1 MANDPFTALQTPAP
15 DFSMQQASALLRENY
30 GIDASLE
37 PLGSERDQNF
47 LAAATDGSKY
57 VLKIANASESVA
69 VTDFQNQA
77 LLHIARVAPEIP
89 VPRVIPAND
98 GKLMFEVESVAGDTH
113 RVRLL
118 SWLEGIPLQHAQGVR
133 AVARQMGECLAQI
146 GLALRDFEHTAGDYA
161 LLWDI
166 RNAASLEK
174 LLPYVDDRDL
184 RKLCAQRLSRFR
196 DVIAPQ
202 LDTLRSQ
209 VIHNDMNPSNVL
221 VDAAD
226 VNRVTG
232 VIDFGDMVFSRLVN
246 DVAVAA
252 AYFCRIEDDPFAEV
266 AVFLDAYTD
275 VLPLTED
282 EIALLP
288 DLILTRHLTTVMIT
302 HWRASLY
309 PDNAEYILRSEGR
322 ARILRSEGR
331 ARRMLYLVVESSIK
345 DTASRFLGVCRRVPG
360 KGARA

>member
-1 MANDPFTALQTPAP
+1 MVNDPFTALQTPAP
-15 DFSMQQASALLRENY
+15 DFSARQASALLREHY
-30 GIDASLE
+30 GIDSSLE

-47 LAAATDGSKY
+47 LAYTSDGDRY
-57 VLKIANASESVA
+57 VLKFANSAEPAA

-77 LLHIARVAPEIP
+77 LLHIARVAPDIP

-98 GKLMFEVESVAGDTH
+98 GKLMFEVESAAGDPH

-118 SWLEGIPLQHAQGVR
+118 SWLEGVPLQHAQGVS
-133 AVARQMGECLAQI
+133 AVARQMGDCLAQI
-146 GLALRDFEHTAGDYA
+146 GLALREFEHPAGDYA

-174 LLPYVDDRDL
+174 LLPHVDDRDL
-184 RKLCAQRLSRFR
+184 RTLCAQRLSRFR

-221 VDAAD
+221 VDDAD

-252 AYFCRIEDDPFAEV
+252 AYFCKIEEDPFAEV
-266 AVFLDAYTD
+266 VECLD
-275 VLPLTED
+275 
-282 EIALLP
+282 LP

-322 ARILRSEGR
+322 ARG
-331 ARRMLYLVVESSIK
+331 MLQLVTESSIN
-345 DTASRFLGVCRRVPG
+345 DAARRFLDVCKP
-360 KGARA
+360 GARQEAAT

>member
-1 MANDPFTALQTPAP
+1 MVNDPFTALQTPAP
-15 DFSMQQASALLRENY
+15 DFSARHAAALLRGHY

-37 PLGSERDQNF
+37 VLDSERDQNF
-47 LAAATDGSKY
+47 LATAAEGDKH
-57 VLKIANASESVA
+57 VLKFSNASEPAA

-77 LLHIARVAPEIP
+77 LLHIECVAPEIR
-89 VPRVIPAND
+89 VPRVIPANN
-98 GKLMFEVESVAGDTH
+98 GKLMFEVESMAGDVH

-118 SWLEGIPLQHAQGVR
+118 SWLEGTPLQHARGAR
-133 AVARQMGECLAQI
+133 AVSRQMGDCLAQI
-146 GLALRDFEHTAGDYA
+146 SLALRDFEHPAGDYA

-166 RNAASLEK
+166 RNAPSLER
-174 LLPYVDDRDL
+174 LLPHVDDRDL
-184 RKLCAQRLSRFR
+184 RKLCEQRLNRFR
-196 DVIAPQ
+196 DVIAPR
-202 LDTLRSQ
+202 LETLRSQ

-221 VDAAD
+221 VDDAD

-252 AYFCRIEDDPFAEV
+252 AYFCKIEDDPFAEV
-266 AVFLDAYTD
+266 LEFLDAFTE
-275 VLPLTED
+275 VLPLMED

-309 PDNAEYILRSEGR
+309 PENADYILRSEPR
-322 ARILRSEGR
+322 ARQMLSLVAGISIGQT
-331 ARRMLYLVVESSIK
+331 ARRFI
-345 DTASRFLGVCRRVPG
+345 DVCKP
-360 KGARA
+360 RAGQEAAT

>member
-15 DFSMQQASALLRENY
+15 DFSARQASALLQEHY
-30 GIDASLE
+30 GIDTSLE

-47 LAAATDGSKY
+47 LVSATDGDKY
-57 VLKIANASESVA
+57 VLKFANASEPAA

-77 LLHIARVAPEIP
+77 LQHIVRVAPEIP

-98 GKLMFEVESVAGDTH
+98 GKLMFEVESAAGDAH

-118 SWLEGIPLQHAQGVR
+118 SWLEGIPLQHAQGAS
-133 AVARQMGECLAQI
+133 AVARQMGDCLAQI
-146 GLALRDFEHTAGDYA
+146 GIALCEFEHPASDYA

-174 LLPYVDDRDL
+174 LLPHVDDSGL
-184 RKLCAQRLSRFR
+184 RKLCEQRLSRFR
-196 DVIAPQ
+196 DVIAPR
-202 LDTLRSQ
+202 LDRLRTQ

-221 VDAAD
+221 VDEAD

-252 AYFCRIEDDPFAEV
+252 AYFCKIEEDPFAEV
-266 AVFLDAYTD
+266 LDFLDAYTD

-322 ARILRSEGR
+322 ARG
-331 ARRMLYLVVESSIK
+331 MLQPVTESSIN
-345 DTASRFLGVCRRVPG
+345 DTASRFLDVCKP
-360 KGARA
+360 GARREAAT

>member
-1 MANDPFTALQTPAP
+1 MANDPFTVLQTPAP
-15 DFSMQQASALLRENY
+15 DFSARQASAMLREHY

-37 PLGSERDQNF
+37 PLASERDQNF
-47 LAAATDGSKY
+47 LASATDGNKY
-57 VLKIANASESVA
+57 VLKFANASESAA

-77 LLHIARVAPEIP
+77 LLHIAREAPGIP

-98 GKLMFEVESVAGDTH
+98 GKLMLEVESAAGDAH
-113 RVRLL
+113 RMRLL
-118 SWLEGIPLQHAQGVR
+118 SWLEGIPLQHARGAR
-133 AVARQMGECLAQI
+133 AVARQMGDCLAQI
-146 GLALRDFEHTAGDYA
+146 GLALGEFEHPASDYA

-166 RNAASLEK
+166 RNAASLEG
-174 LLPYVDDRDL
+174 LLPHVYDRDL
-184 RKLCAQRLSRFR
+184 RMLCGQRLSRFR
-196 DVIAPQ
+196 DVIAPR

-221 VDAAD
+221 VDDAD

-232 VIDFGDMVFSRLVN
+232 VIDFGDMVFSRLVI

-252 AYFCRIEDDPFAEV
+252 AYFCKIGEDPFAEV
-266 AVFLDAYTD
+266 LDFVDAYTD

-288 DLILTRHLTTVMIT
+288 DLILTRHLTTLMIT

-322 ARILRSEGR
+322 ARGILQL
-331 ARRMLYLVVESSIK
+331 ATESSIN
-345 DTASRFLGVCRRVPG
+345 DTVGRILGVSKPG
-360 KGARA
+360 GTQEAVS